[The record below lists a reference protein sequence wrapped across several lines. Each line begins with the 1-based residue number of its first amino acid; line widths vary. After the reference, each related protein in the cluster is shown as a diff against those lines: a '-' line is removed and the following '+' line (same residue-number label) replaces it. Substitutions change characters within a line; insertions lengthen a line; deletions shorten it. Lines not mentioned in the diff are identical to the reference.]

1 MSNNS
6 ESQQNILLD
15 TLNFIIHT
23 PTEHQYMCI
32 HQMFEMQVERSPQAI
47 AVVFENTQLT
57 YQQLNQQANQLA
69 HNLRALGV
77 GPKILVG
84 ICLERSLEMI
94 VGLLGILKAG
104 GAYVPLDPAYPLERL
119 AFILSDTH
127 TPVLLTQEN
136 LVNKLPPHEAQVV
149 CLDSNWQ
156 SNIQNSKENP
166 VNQTTPD
173 DLIYVIYTSGSTGQ
187 PKGVMIPHAG
197 ICNQLYWKQE
207 TFRLTQADKVLLT
220 ISFSFDPSVW
230 QIFWPL
236 CFGGQLIIARPG
248 GHQDTAY
255 LVKVITEQQI
265 TVFALVP
272 SMLRVLL
279 QEKGIENCQSLR
291 HIICGGE
298 ALPVELIERFFAQL
312 NLDNVLHNCYGPTE
326 ASIDTTF
333 WTCQRGTNYAFAP
346 IGRPIT
352 NVQIFILDENLQ
364 PVPVGEPGELYIG
377 GIGLARGYLNRPE
390 LTTEKFIFDPF
401 SSEVEAHLYK
411 TGDLVRYLSDG
422 NIEFLGRIDHQ
433 VKVRGFRIELGEIE
447 TILNQHPAIHQTV
460 VIARENSPSDQRLVA
475 YLVPHQ
481 QIPTNAELRRFLKQ
495 KLPDYMIPSSFV
507 ILKFLPLTPNGKID
521 RNSLPAP
528 NQIRQEA
535 PDTNVAAQDDLER
548 RLTKI
553 WEKVLGIQPIGVN
566 DNYFDLGGHSL
577 LAVYL
582 FTEIEKTLGKNLP
595 LSILYQAPT
604 IKQLADT
611 IRQSTMLS
619 SWSSLVAIQPNG
631 TKPPLFLIHAVFGD
645 VLSYK
650 DLAHHLGSEQPVYGL
665 QAQGLDGKQ
674 VPYTRIE
681 DMATHYLKEVQTFQ
695 PNGPYFLG
703 GHSFGGVVAFEMA
716 QQLHKQG
723 QKVGLLT
730 LFHSFA
736 PADIKQL
743 SFSEEIQTH
752 LQSLFQT
759 GFTYLR
765 EKSFDK
771 LLLNKLINISYNFHL
786 FFGLPFPRI
795 HRNRYIR
802 EVNIQASK
810 KYVPSVYPGRM
821 TFMQIQE
828 QVEKIET
835 SSSKHIPQLGWDN
848 LVAGEL
854 DIHYIPGNHDSILK
868 EPNVQILSAKLKAC
882 LEKSL
887 TEYNEIV

>member
-1 MSNNS
+1 
-6 ESQQNILLD
+6 
-15 TLNFIIHT
+15 
-23 PTEHQYMCI
+23 
-32 HQMFEMQVERSPQAI
+32 MFEMQVERSPQAI
-47 AVVFENTQLT
+47 AVIFENTQLT
-57 YQQLNQQANQLA
+57 YEQLNQHANQLA
-69 HNLRALGV
+69 HMLRALGV
-77 GPKILVG
+77 GPNILVG

-119 AFILSDTH
+119 AFIFSDTQ

-136 LVNKLPPHEAQVV
+136 LINKLPPHEAQVV

-156 SNIQNSKENP
+156 NNTHNNKQNP
-166 VNQTTPD
+166 INQTTAD
-173 DLIYVIYTSGSTGQ
+173 DLIYVIYTSGSTGH

-207 TFRLTQADKVLLT
+207 TFGLTQADKVLLN

-248 GHQDTAY
+248 GYQDTAY
-255 LVKVITEQQI
+255 LVKVITEHQI
-265 TVFALVP
+265 TIFALVP

-279 QEKGIENCQSLR
+279 QQKGIENCQSLR

-298 ALPVELIERFFAQL
+298 ALPVELIERFFAKL

-352 NVQIFILDENLQ
+352 NVQIYILNENLQ
-364 PVPVGEPGELYIG
+364 SVPVGESGELYIG
-377 GIGLARGYLNRPE
+377 GIGLARGYMNRPE

-401 SSEVEAHLYK
+401 SSEVKARLYK
-411 TGDLVRYLSDG
+411 TGDLVRYLNDG
-422 NIEFLGRIDHQ
+422 NIQFLGRIDHQ
-433 VKVRGFRIELGEIE
+433 VKVRGFRIELEEIE

-460 VIARENSPSDQRLVA
+460 VIARENFPGDQRLVA

-481 QIPTNAELRRFLKQ
+481 QIPTNDELRRFLKQ

-507 ILKFLPLTPNGKID
+507 ILEFLPLTPNGKID
-521 RNSLPAP
+521 RDSLPAP
-528 NQIRQEA
+528 NQIRQA
-535 PDTNVAAQDDLER
+535 IPATKVAAQDDLEL
-548 RLTKI
+548 RLTEI
-553 WEKVLGIQPIGVN
+553 WEKVLGIQPIGMN
-566 DNYFDLGGHSL
+566 DNYFDLGGYSL
-577 LAVYL
+577 LAVHL
-582 FTEIEKTLGKNLP
+582 FTEIEKTLGQNLP

-604 IKQLADT
+604 IKQLADI
-611 IRQSTMLS
+611 IRQSTILA
-619 SWSSLVAIQPNG
+619 SWSSLVAIQPSG

-650 DLAHHLGSEQPVYGL
+650 DLARHLGFEQPVYGL

-674 VPYTRIE
+674 APYTRIE
-681 DMATHYLKEVQTFQ
+681 DMASHYLKEVQTLQ
-695 PNGPYFLG
+695 PNGPYLLG

-730 LFHSFA
+730 LFHSSA
-736 PADIKQL
+736 PAHIKQL
-743 SFSEEIQTH
+743 SFSKEILTH
-752 LQSLFQT
+752 LQTFFQT
-759 GFTYLR
+759 GLAYLH
-765 EKSFDK
+765 DK
-771 LLLNKLINISYNFHL
+771 NLDKWLLNKFIGISYKFHL

-795 HRNRYIR
+795 YRNRYIR
-802 EVNIQASK
+802 EVNIQALK
-810 KYVPSVYPGRM
+810 KYVPSIYPGQM
-821 TFMQIQE
+821 TFMQIEE
-828 QVEKIET
+828 QVEKMET
-835 SSSKHIPQLGWDN
+835 PSSKHITQLGWAN

-854 DIHYIPGNHDSILK
+854 DVHYIPGTHDSILK
-868 EPNVQILSAKLKAC
+868 EPNVQILSAKLKTC

-887 TEYNEIV
+887 TKYDEMG